1 MTYVNLVLSGGGQ
14 RCLAFVG
21 FIRAAGGR
29 LSAVRNVY
37 CVSGGAVAG
46 LAFCLRLDEEVVL
59 RSVSRRLS
67 GGVRADIGLMLSR
80 YGLDDVRLRLGP
92 LLVDLI
98 VEASGSDA
106 LRRGRTEA
114 PLLATKAGAEAM
126 TFADL
131 TKATGMN
138 LVVHA
143 VSVLTGDV
151 RLMSVDSTP
160 AARVVD
166 AVCAS
171 CAVPLFF
178 CPVRV
183 QGDLLVDGCLA
194 ESYPFRSFAS
204 HAAATGAPPSEAS
217 AVAPPPALAASVQQ
231 AAGPGGRESQPAATV
246 FAKDTLVLSAEF
258 DAAARCARSGG
269 GVGAGGAAGGR
280 GGQGQADASQEPLSV
295 LDYAVR
301 ILGIFASRCSRGE
314 AADALGPR
322 ARVFRVN
329 AACEVTASRVIC
341 DGLTPAGVS
350 LLYRAGLDEGHRFVR
365 EEEEEGAVTEIY

>member
-1 MTYVNLVLSGGGQ
+1 MAYVNLVLSGGGQ

-21 FIRAAGGR
+21 FLRVAR
-29 LSAVRNVY
+29 PMLSAVRNVY
-37 CVSGGAVAG
+37 CVSGGAIAG
-46 LAFCLRLDEEVVL
+46 LAFCLRLGEDAVL

-67 GGVRADIGLMLSR
+67 GGVRADIGLLLSGF
-80 YGLDDVRLRLGP
+80 GLDDVRQRLGP

-98 VEASGSDA
+98 VEARGSDA
-106 LRRGRTEA
+106 LRRGLA
-114 PLLATKAGAEAM
+114 DPPLLATPAGAEAM

-143 VSVLTGDV
+143 VSVLSGEV

-160 AARVVD
+160 NARVVD

-183 QGDLLVDGCLA
+183 EGDLLVDGCLA

-204 HAAATGAPPSEAS
+204 HAAEATAAAKSPPAGPSEAS
-217 AVAPPPALAASVQQ
+217 AAAPSPALRATVPRAGQGETGESRPAGGAST
-231 AAGPGGRESQPAATV
+231 TV
-246 FAKDTLVLSAEF
+246 FATDTLVLSADF
-258 DAAARCARSGG
+258 VAAARCAAQQLSHP
-269 GVGAGGAAGGR
+269 
-280 GGQGQADASQEPLSV
+280 GQPLHEEQKPPEPASV

-301 ILGIFASRCSRGE
+301 VLGIFASRCSRGE
-314 AADALGPR
+314 AVDALGPR

-341 DGLTPAGVS
+341 DGLSPAAVS
-350 LLYRAGLDEGHRFVR
+350 LLYRAGLDEGHRFMR
-365 EEEEEGAVTEIY
+365 EEETET